1 MQVSLG
7 LVLGLGLGMVLA
19 QDVIPASTSARVVSL
34 LEPIGTAW
42 INAVRMTVIPLVVPL
57 LIVGVAGS
65 EDTRYTGSVGARAF
79 GWFLALLVVCA
90 AFSALVSPWLFQ
102 YLTLDPDATT
112 RLRETAK
119 IDLPPADAL
128 SLRSWILG
136 LIPLNPVRAASDGA
150 LLPMVLF
157 TLLYAFALGH
167 VSDESRRT
175 QVAFFRG

>member
-79 GWFLALLVVCA
+79 GWFLRGILRARVTMA
-90 AFSALVSPWLFQ
+90 VS
-102 YLTLDPDATT
+102 
-112 RLRETAK
+112 
-119 IDLPPADAL
+119 
-128 SLRSWILG
+128 
-136 LIPLNPVRAASDGA
+136 
-150 LLPMVLF
+150 
-157 TLLYAFALGH
+157 
-167 VSDESRRT
+167 VSHARSRRDDT
-175 QVAFFRG
+175 TA